1 MIDSE
6 TRGRETDMITKP
18 ISTEDLHEGDVFVI
32 GGQGATI
39 DGQRLERYAR
49 YAVKRFTDDGAFIYG
64 ADYASLDHRHGVT
77 VRWADLTDVRQI
89 VRK

>member
-1 MIDSE
+1 
-6 TRGRETDMITKP
+6 MITKQ
-18 ISTEDLHEGDVFVI
+18 ISTASLQEGDVFVV
-32 GGQGATI
+32 GGQGTTI
-39 DGQRLERYAR
+39 SGLRLERYAR
-49 YAVKRFTDDGAFIYG
+49 YFVRRLTDDGALICG